1 MKAVFLDRDGVVN
14 KAVVIHQKPYPPAN
28 LNELEILPDVAL
40 ALNNLREE
48 GYKLI
53 VVTNQPDVARG
64 KVALETVKE
73 INSSLQKQLPID
85 EFFCCF
91 HDDSDSCECRK
102 PKPGGIL
109 NAVQKHNIDI
119 TQSFMV
125 GDRWRDIEAGEAAGC
140 KTMFIDYGYNEK
152 QPMNWDYRVKSLYEA
167 SKIIL
172 EKNNG

>member
-14 KAVVIHQKPYPPAN
+14 KAVVINQKPYPPAN
-28 LNELEILPDVAL
+28 KSKLEILPNVAL
-40 ALNNLREE
+40 ALHNLCGD

-64 KVALETVKE
+64 KVTVETVSE
-73 INSSLQKQLPID
+73 MNLYLQSLLPID
-85 EFFCCF
+85 EFICCF
-91 HDDSDSCECRK
+91 HDDSDNCECRK
-102 PKPGGIL
+102 PKPGAII

-119 TQSFMV
+119 SQSFMV

-140 KTMFIDYGYNEK
+140 KTIFIDYGYNEK
-152 QPMNWDYRVKSLYEA
+152 QPVSWDYRVKSLYEA

-172 EKNNG
+172 EKDNG